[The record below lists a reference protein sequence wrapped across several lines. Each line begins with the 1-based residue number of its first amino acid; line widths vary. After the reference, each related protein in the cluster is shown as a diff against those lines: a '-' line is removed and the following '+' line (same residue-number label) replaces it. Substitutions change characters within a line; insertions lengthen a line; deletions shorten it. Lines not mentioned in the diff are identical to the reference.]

1 MFDLFLKAMTS
12 FVSDLILYIIKRR
25 TRFLIAR
32 RSIYDSKWCFDKRCF
47 SKFHY
52 LKQQRGELSLTYRV
66 SYLTGDEDSR
76 ATPNL
81 ILETLFFGIYI
92 CPVSVCKPWL
102 ISAVISG
109 DI

>member
-1 MFDLFLKAMTS
+1 MTVNGVLINSVLVS
-12 FVSDLILYIIKRR
+12 FITSNNK
-25 TRFLIAR
+25 
-32 RSIYDSKWCFDKRCF
+32 
-47 SKFHY
+47 
-52 LKQQRGELSLTYRV
+52 RGELSLTYRV
-66 SYLTGDEDSR
+66 SFLTGDEDSR

>member
-1 MFDLFLKAMTS
+1 MTVNGVLINGVLVS
-12 FVSDLILYIIKRR
+12 FITSNNKL
-25 TRFLIAR
+25 
-32 RSIYDSKWCFDKRCF
+32 
-47 SKFHY
+47 
-52 LKQQRGELSLTYRV
+52 RGEFSLTYTV

-81 ILETLFFGIYI
+81 ILETLFVGIYI
-92 CPVSVCKPWL
+92 CPVSVCKPRL

>member
-1 MFDLFLKAMTS
+1 MTVNGVLINGVLVS
-12 FVSDLILYIIKRR
+12 FITSNNKL
-25 TRFLIAR
+25 
-32 RSIYDSKWCFDKRCF
+32 
-47 SKFHY
+47 
-52 LKQQRGELSLTYRV
+52 RGEFSLTYTV